1 VGIVDDARAFLSKA
15 LTGAAGAVQSGD
27 EEEDISFEQMQDA
40 LAGSGLAEPTDEKP
54 RALFHD
60 PYSVMDWGGW
70 RERPSVLTYDSLRM
84 MAQKNTVIAAC
95 IQVRTNQVAQF
106 ARPQQGRYDKG
117 YKIVLRDRRDK
128 RRMMSKIEASQAAEI
143 ERMLET
149 TGLLR
154 EDEKASDRDSFK
166 DFLKKGVRDIII
178 YDQWCW
184 EKIRDRVGRPSR
196 FIALPSETIRP
207 AVADIEHMDPAE
219 MRNRVSHVQVYEDT
233 VIAEFSPDDIAWCI
247 MNPRSDIRSNG
258 FGFSAIEQLTNI
270 VTSWLYGLDYN
281 TRFFTQGSAIK
292 GVLNVKGAI
301 PDRQLKAFRRMWYAM
316 VGGGV
321 QNAWRTPIL
330 NSDDIQF
337 VPMHSTNREMEFANW
352 MDFLTKLITAV
363 LGMDPMEINF
373 IFGNTGVSSGL
384 NQSRPNQEEVSESK
398 DKGLRP
404 LMEHIADSLNQHLI
418 WEINPDFEFQFVG
431 LDAKAEE
438 VERQAHISEVTNFKT
453 VNQIL
458 RERDEEPMGP
468 EGDVI
473 LNPTWV
479 QWAQAQ
485 QQGGEGGPLGGDGG
499 PMSELGDEDE
509 DDDDAFGG
517 GDFADGD
524 EGSPDDGSF
533 NPDPVMGKS
542 LALLWETE
550 RFVDEE
556 LKKAHVSRKVKGDRQ
571 IIDITLPGGD

>member
-1 VGIVDDARAFLSKA
+1 MGLWDNARDYLAKA
-15 LTGAAGAVQSGD
+15 LVKAGESMD
-27 EEEDISFEQMQDA
+27 TESEEDISFDQMQEA
-40 LAGSGLAEPTDEKP
+40 LAQTGLAEPTEEKP

-70 RERPSVLTYDSLRM
+70 RERPSILTYETLRQ

-117 YKIVLRDRRDK
+117 YKVVLRDRRDK
-128 RRMMSKIEASQAAEI
+128 KRSMSSAEALQAAEI

-149 TGLLR
+149 TGFLLP
-154 EDEKASDRDSFK
+154 DEKPSDRDSFK
-166 DFLKKGVRDIII
+166 DFIKKAVRDIII

-184 EKIRDRVGRPSR
+184 EKIRDRRGRISR

-207 AVADIEHMDPAE
+207 AVADIEHMGPAE
-219 MRNRVSHVQVYEDT
+219 MRNRVSHVQIFEDT
-233 VIAEFSPDDIAWCI
+233 VIAEFSPDDISWAI
-247 MNPRSDIRSNG
+247 MNPRSDIRANG
-258 FGFSAIEQLTNI
+258 FGFSPVEQLTNI
-270 VTSWLYGLDYN
+270 ITSWLFGLEYN

-301 PDRQLKAFRRMWYAM
+301 PDRQLKAFRRMWYSM
-316 VGGGV
+316 VSGV
-321 QNAWRTPIL
+321 ANSWRTPIL

-337 VPMHSTNREMEFANW
+337 VPMHSTNREMEFAAW
-352 MDFLTKLITAV
+352 MDFLTKLTTAV

-373 IFGNTGVSSGL
+373 IFGNTGVTSGL
-384 NQSRPNQEEVSESK
+384 NQSRPNEQEVMESK

-404 LMEHIADSLNQHLI
+404 LMEHISDTLNQHLV

-431 LDAKAEE
+431 IDAKAEDIERNAHVTE
-438 VERQAHISEVTNFKT
+438 VQNFKT

-479 QWAQAQ
+479 QWASQQ
-485 QQGGEGGPLGGDGG
+485 QQGGEEGGPLGGGG
-499 PMSELGDEDE
+499 PMEELGEEDGDEDDNY
-509 DDDDAFGG
+509 DDLAGESD
-517 GDFADGD
+517 
-524 EGSPDDGSF
+524 PDMPAEF
-533 NPDPVMGKS
+533 GKS
-542 LALLWETE
+542 LSLLHQTEAIADEAL
-550 RFVDEE
+550 R
-556 LKKAHVSRKVKGDRQ
+556 KSHVTRTVEGGRQ
-571 IIDITLPGGD
+571 IIDITLPGGS